1 MFSDYK
7 DDQWYINQVRLHG
20 SRNKAALANG
30 IPRSTF
36 KDRMSKANN
45 FPPFS
50 ATVEHK
56 KIFVI
61 PDVQAKPNVPLD
73 HMTWAGKYIADKRP
87 DIIVQIGDF
96 ADMPSLSLYDKGK
109 RTFEGRRY
117 KADVAAAHDAM
128 ERLMTPIVQA
138 TDYNPE
144 LVLTLGNHEDRI
156 NRATLDDAKLDG
168 TISIHDLGYAD
179 WGWSVHDFKDVVDIQ
194 GIHFSHFFYNPNSG
208 HPWAGNAH
216 TKLKNIGFSFVMG
229 HQQGFDMAWRQLAN
243 GRRQLG
249 MVAGSFYQHD
259 EEYRGAQANNEWRGC
274 VMLSEAKNGEAD
286 VMQISL
292 DYLRRRYG

>member
-7 DDQWYINQVRLHG
+7 SEQWYINQVRLHG
-20 SRNKAALANG
+20 SANAAAIANG
-30 IPRSTF
+30 IPKSTF
-36 KDRMSKANN
+36 KDRMAKVSNMA
-45 FPPFS
+45 
-50 ATVEHK
+50 EHK

-61 PDVQAKPNVPLD
+61 PDVQAKPGVPLD
-73 HMTWAGKYIADKRP
+73 HLKWAGKYIAEKRP
-87 DIIVQIGDF
+87 DIVVCLGDF

-117 KADVAAAHDAM
+117 KADVSAAHDAM

-138 TDYNPE
+138 NGYKPE
-144 LVLTLGNHEDRI
+144 LILTLGNHEDRI

-168 TISIHDLGYAD
+168 TIGIHDLGYTE
-179 WGWSVHDFKDVVDIQ
+179 WGWQVHGFKEVVDVQ
-194 GIHFSHFFYNPNSG
+194 GIHFSHFFYNPNTG
-208 HPWAGNAH
+208 YPWGGNAH
-216 TKLKNIGFSFVMG
+216 TKLKNVGFSFVMG

-249 MVAGSFYQHD
+249 MVAGSFYQHE

-292 DYLRRRYG
+292 DYLKRKFQ

>member
-7 DDQWYINQVRLHG
+7 SEQWYINQVRLHG
-20 SRNKAALANG
+20 SANAAATANG
-30 IPRSTF
+30 IPKSTF
-36 KDRMSKANN
+36 KDRMAKVSNTA
-45 FPPFS
+45 
-50 ATVEHK
+50 EHK

-61 PDVQAKPNVPLD
+61 PDVQAKPGVPLD
-73 HMTWAGKYIADKRP
+73 HLKWAGKYIAEKRP
-87 DIIVQIGDF
+87 DIVVCLGDF

-117 KADVAAAHDAM
+117 KADVSAAHDAM

-138 TDYNPE
+138 NGYKPE
-144 LVLTLGNHEDRI
+144 LILTLGNHEDRI
-156 NRATLDDAKLDG
+156 SRATLDDAKLDG
-168 TISIHDLGYAD
+168 TIGISDLGYTE
-179 WGWSVHDFKDVVDIQ
+179 WGWQVHGFKDVVDVQ
-194 GIHFSHFFYNPNSG
+194 GIHFSHFFYNPNTG
-208 HPWAGNAH
+208 YPWGGNAH
-216 TKLKNIGFSFVMG
+216 TKLKNVGFSFVMG

-249 MVAGSFYQHD
+249 MVAGSFYQHE

-292 DYLRRRYG
+292 DYLKRKFQ

>member
-7 DDQWYINQVRLHG
+7 SEQWYINQVRLHG
-20 SRNKAALANG
+20 SANAAAIANG
-30 IPRSTF
+30 IPKSTF
-36 KDRMSKANN
+36 KDRMAKLSTTA
-45 FPPFS
+45 
-50 ATVEHK
+50 EHK

-61 PDVQAKPNVPLD
+61 PDVQAKPGVPLD
-73 HMTWAGKYIADKRP
+73 HLKWAGKYIADKRP
-87 DIIVQIGDF
+87 DIVVCLGDF

-117 KADVAAAHDAM
+117 KADVSAAHDAM

-138 TDYNPE
+138 NGYKPE
-144 LVLTLGNHEDRI
+144 LILTLGNHEDRI

-168 TISIHDLGYAD
+168 TIGISDLGYTE
-179 WGWSVHDFKDVVDIQ
+179 WGWQVHGFKEVVDVQ
-194 GIHFSHFFYNPNSG
+194 GIHFSHFFYNPNTG
-208 HPWAGNAH
+208 YPWGGNAH
-216 TKLKNIGFSFVMG
+216 TKLKNVGFSFVMG

-249 MVAGSFYQHD
+249 MVAGSFYQHE

-292 DYLRRRYG
+292 DYLKRKFQ